1 MKVGD
6 WVARIYLGLI
16 IAFIYLPIFF
26 VVLLS
31 LKSGA
36 KISFPIEGF
45 TLDWYFKKPS
55 GYEYAAY
62 VSLFYDRQFFTA
74 LKNSLI
80 VSSIVAVLSMV
91 LVTTTALALRRK
103 IVGRD
108 MLFYLFLLGFLLP
121 GVTLGLGVNFL
132 FRALNLEFSVWS
144 AAFVNVIYAV
154 PFGLILMMARFDPDL
169 LLYEQAASTLKADP
183 WTVFRKITF
192 PLIIY
197 EVISAAIFGFLL
209 SWSEVIRTQFAMKGI
224 GTIATFINT
233 QLAVN
238 PLTPKWYAAGT
249 LISMFSII
257 GLVIFAYVLSKS
269 LTRSSR

>member
-1 MKVGD
+1 MKIGD
-6 WVARIYLGLI
+6 ILAKIYLGVI

-26 VVLLS
+26 VILLS
-31 LKSGA
+31 FKSGA
-36 KISFPIEGF
+36 KISFPITGF
-45 TLDWYFKKPS
+45 TLDWYFKKPE

-74 LKNSLI
+74 LRNSI
-80 VSSIVAVLSMV
+80 VVSSIVAVLSMIF
-91 LVTTTALALRRK
+91 VTTTALALRRR
-103 IVGRD
+103 IAGRD
-108 MLFYLFLLGFLLP
+108 ILFYMFLLGFLLP
-121 GVTLGLGVNFL
+121 GVSLGLGVNFL
-132 FRALNLEFSVWS
+132 FRMLDLEFSVWS

-154 PFGLILMMARFDPDL
+154 PFGLILMMARFDPNL
-169 LLYEQAASTLKADP
+169 MLYEQAASTLKANP
-183 WTVFRKITF
+183 YQVFRKITL

-249 LISMFSII
+249 VISLFSLI
-257 GLVIFAYVLSKS
+257 GLAVFAYVFSKS
-269 LTRSSR
+269 LVR